1 MDRAW
6 IHRGTAVLVVLV
18 MSLIGGLVGAQ
29 RGPLMVAPSRLSRVQ
44 ETVLAF
50 SLFSLVGQPEAL
62 AQSAQKV
69 YRVGILGQASSPSPL
84 AQQFIDELRAL
95 GYVPGQNIVFEY
107 RGSEGK
113 NERFGQLV
121 SDLIA
126 QKVDVIFSHTTPG
139 TRAAKQVTS
148 SVPIVF
154 TTGADPVALGF
165 VNSLEKPGGN
175 LTGVAQESLELPGKR
190 VALLKEVVPQA
201 KKLGIV
207 WDEGFVGEK
216 LGREMAAKTE
226 QAARAIGAEAEVI
239 AVRGPADLENAFA
252 SLARARVDGLVVE
265 PGALFGSQAS
275 RIAELAAKHKI
286 PTIYPGPTFVQAGGL
301 MAMGPDPAEAFR
313 RAAGYV
319 DKILKGA
326 APSDLP
332 VGHTEKDLL
341 VINTKAARDLGLTI
355 PQSLLTRADRVIE

>member
-1 MDRAW
+1 MHRAW

-29 RGPLMVAPSRLSRVQ
+29 RGPLMVAPSGLSRVQ

-69 YRVGILGQASSPSPL
+69 YRVGILGQTSSPSRL
-84 AQQFIDELRAL
+84 AQQFTDELRAL
-95 GYVPGQNIVFEY
+95 GYVPGQNSVFEY

-121 SDLIA
+121 SDLIE
-126 QKVDVIFSHTTPG
+126 QKVDVIFSQTTPG

-154 TTGADPVALGF
+154 TTGADPVALGL

-175 LTGVAQESLELPGKR
+175 LTGVAQESPELPGKR
-190 VALLKEVVPQA
+190 VALLKEVAPQA
-201 KKLGIV
+201 KKLGILWV
-207 WDEGFVGEK
+207 EAFVGEK

-226 QAARAIGAEAEVI
+226 QAARAIGTEAEVI

-265 PGALFGSQAS
+265 PGAMSLFQAS

-286 PTIYPGPTFVQAGGL
+286 PTIYQGPTFTQAGGL
-301 MAMGPDPAEAFR
+301 MAMGPDPTEAFR

-341 VINTKAARDLGLTI
+341 VIHTKAARDLGLTI